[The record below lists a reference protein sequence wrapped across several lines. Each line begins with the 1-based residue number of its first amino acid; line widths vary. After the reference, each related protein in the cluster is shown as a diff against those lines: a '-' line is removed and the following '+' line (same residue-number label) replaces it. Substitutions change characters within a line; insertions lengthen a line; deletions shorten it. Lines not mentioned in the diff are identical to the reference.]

1 MKAGP
6 ITPVKHYA
14 QINFKSFAVF
24 IKNRLAKNH
33 WLCYNQF
40 ALGEF
45 RADYT

>member
-1 MKAGP
+1 MKAGL